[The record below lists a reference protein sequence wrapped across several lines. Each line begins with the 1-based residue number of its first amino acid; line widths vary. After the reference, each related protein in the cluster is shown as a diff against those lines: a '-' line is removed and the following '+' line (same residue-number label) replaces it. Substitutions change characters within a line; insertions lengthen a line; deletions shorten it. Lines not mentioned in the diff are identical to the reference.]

1 MLVWNWKSHDRS
13 LHGAILNGKVKQ
25 KVTPNKDGIRVTH
38 KSGFYLGGCLG
49 KEQGIEIKP
58 CIVTKMNRFSLGKS
72 QPSITLK
79 FSNVKLLKVQGYK
92 PHTKEKVSEHN

>member
-38 KSGFYLGGCLG
+38 KSGFYLGG
-49 KEQGIEIKP
+49 
-58 CIVTKMNRFSLGKS
+58 VW
-72 QPSITLK
+72 
-79 FSNVKLLKVQGYK
+79 
-92 PHTKEKVSEHN
+92 EKNKA